1 MKLLLRL
8 YPRWWRSRYGAE
20 ALDILQSR
28 PVTPTLL
35 WDVIVGAL
43 DAWLNQEM
51 PPSGDRGR
59 DERMVEGGFLP
70 SGDRV
75 RISGSS
81 AVGAAATISTAL
93 RRNAA
98 VIAAALL
105 LAIVPAVVAAA
116 LTSNAGLYSWSDF
129 AGSAGLSQGSTDVHS
144 AYGPI
149 GPTSAHAVSGGI
161 IAAAGLAAVAS
172 ALGLML
178 ALMVV
183 SLASFVLFGLPAVL
197 ALISAAMAWGIQVG
211 FGGSAP
217 LQGWLDAALGV
228 ALLALAIN
236 TGAALPM
243 YWSRI
248 HGSGRGLERRRE
260 AWASY
265 WALYRG
271 LVVPTCAVFGITVFL
286 LIALIATS

>member
-1 MKLLLRL
+1 
-8 YPRWWRSRYGAE
+8 
-20 ALDILQSR
+20 
-28 PVTPTLL
+28 
-35 WDVIVGAL
+35 
-43 DAWLNQEM
+43 
-51 PPSGDRGR
+51 
-59 DERMVEGGFLP
+59 MVEGGFLM

-75 RISGSS
+75 RMSGSS
-81 AVGAAATISTAL
+81 AASAPATISAAL

-98 VIAAALL
+98 VMAAALL
-105 LAIVPAVVAAA
+105 LAIVPAGVAAT

-129 AGSAGLSQGSTDVHS
+129 AGSAGLSQGSTDVHF
-144 AYGPI
+144 AYRPI

-172 ALGLML
+172 ALALML

-211 FGGSAP
+211 FGGSAA
-217 LQGWLDAALGV
+217 LQGWLDVALGV
-228 ALLALAIN
+228 ALLALALN

-243 YWSRI
+243 YWSRV
-248 HGSGRGLERRRE
+248 HGSGGGLERRRE

-271 LVVPTCAVFGITVFL
+271 LAVPACGAFGITVFV
-286 LIALIATS
+286 LIVLIATT